1 MLVARNRASQ
11 FGEIIS
17 PADLVDVYV
26 RPSPFRQEKKHF
38 RLAAGMTI
46 GEMIEDCATESGLH
60 PEKSA
65 LSVSLNGHS
74 IPRKNWS
81 RVRVKPGV
89 TINVVA
95 VPRGKAIGKILGA
108 IVALVAAVV
117 APYLAAAFFT
127 AGTTAFSVAT
137 GLIGA
142 GLSIAGS
149 MIVNALFPPAKPVSQ
164 IDNTKTLYSIGGAQ
178 NEASQYGAVPT
189 IFGTHRI
196 SPPYAA
202 GPYTEIIGDDQYLR
216 MLFCVG
222 YGPVS
227 MSDIKIGET
236 PISKFD
242 DVTME
247 VIEDHIATPPPIS
260 TQPVY

>member
-1 MLVARNRASQ
+1 LTQLIRAAAIEP
-11 FGEIIS
+11 EIIS

-46 GEMIEDCATESGLH
+46 GEMIDECATEAGLH
-60 PEKSA
+60 PEKSS
-65 LSVSLNGHS
+65 LSVSLNGHK

-81 RVRVKPGV
+81 RIRVKPGM

-117 APYLAAAFFT
+117 APYLASAFFV

-142 GLSIAGS
+142 GL
-149 MIVNALFPPAKPVSQ
+149 PV
-164 IDNTKTLYSIGGAQ
+164 
-178 NEASQYGAVPT
+178 
-189 IFGTHRI
+189 
-196 SPPYAA
+196 
-202 GPYTEIIGDDQYLR
+202 
-216 MLFCVG
+216 C
-222 YGPVS
+222 
-227 MSDIKIGET
+227 GEVRVLSLC
-236 PISKFD
+236 PRPR
-242 DVTME
+242 E
-247 VIEDHIATPPPIS
+247 
-260 TQPVY
+260 